1 MDIQFAKELMEK
13 TGFPREAMTELLSQG
28 EKLTTE
34 PLKGEFAAL
43 LKYYRENNFLGSAIQ
58 DKVDALAGS
67 AGMHPYTLWLLV
79 LIECAGQVKPAYME
93 KGVSEKIF
101 WDTFA
106 DLKYKLWECWD
117 NYGIWGNF
125 VAFWYGIFF
134 RADIVKLGRLEYEY
148 STYDLET
155 PYVCGEHT
163 VRKGDP
169 VLSIHI
175 PSSCEPFDREAVMES
190 LRLAHAFFGKEVLIC
205 KCHSWLLYP
214 GYEEVWPQGGNV
226 RSFRSLFD
234 VISSGDSEEF
244 GDGWRVFS
252 AAWGSE
258 PDRLPEKT
266 SMHRSFKKHILSGG
280 KHGSGDGMLLFDGK
294 NIINK

>member
-1 MDIQFAKELMEK
+1 MDLQFAQELMEK
-13 TGFPREAMTELLSQG
+13 TGFPQEAEEELLSQG
-28 EKLTTE
+28 EKLTFE
-34 PLKGEFAAL
+34 PLSGEFAVL
-43 LKYYRENNFLGSAIQ
+43 LDTYRENNFRGGAIQ
-58 DKVDALAGS
+58 DKVDAMAQN

-79 LIECAGQVKPAYME
+79 LMECAGRAKPLYMQR
-93 KGVSEKIF
+93 GVSEKVF

-148 STYDLET
+148 SIHDLET
-155 PYVCGEHT
+155 PYVCGEHA

-175 PSSCEPFDREAVMES
+175 PSSGEPFDRESVMES
-190 LRLAHAFFGKEVLIC
+190 LKLAHAFFGTDVLVC

-214 GYEEVWPQGGNV
+214 GYEEVWPKGGNV
-226 RSFRSLFD
+226 RDFRALFD
-234 VISSGDSEEF
+234 VVQSWDSVEF

-252 AAWGSE
+252 AAWAGESKE
-258 PDRLPEKT
+258 LPEKT
-266 SMHRSFKKHILSGG
+266 SMHRAFKKHILSGG
-280 KHGSGDGMLLFDGK
+280 KHGSGYGMLLFDGK
-294 NIINK
+294 EIINR